1 MIVDIEVKT
10 APKYKVAYITR
21 LGPYTGQ
28 NMWRSEFSQLMKW
41 AKKRHVRTGKWIMYF
56 IDEWGKRPESK
67 RRSVACLEVKGN
79 PKPEGNIRI
88 MTLPK
93 QRVASVVFDPDKFAD
108 RLVYHGIEGW
118 LQYRPLKQAGPS
130 REVYSGSPWTDRRA
144 WANTEVQVPLKKK

>member
-56 IDEWGKRPESK
+56 IDEWGKTPESN
-67 RRSVACLEVKGN
+67 RRSGACLEVKGN
-79 PKPEGNIRI
+79 PKPEGKIRI